1 MSKKKVLLV
10 GDASSY
16 FIKSIYA
23 NVTSIS
29 KYELGIFNI
38 NPKNSNQ
45 SHTNKSNVNFNSVD
59 GASKS
64 FSVKL
69 ANWLANIK
77 IPFLKTLLYKA
88 YLLYNFINYYRVAKK
103 YDVLNFHH
111 LDDNA
116 RKYIHFSTRFLTHK
130 KHILSLWG
138 SDFYKRERKEDD
150 AFKQLLIKAHTIT
163 FTNEKSKE
171 LFISE
176 FDWEKDNI
184 FVIQFGLAQL
194 DLIRNNQSA
203 KDVIKRELSIAENK
217 TVLTVGYNASVN
229 QQHEAIITELKVLAE
244 DKEWVEE
251 LHLIVPLTYGAPLA
265 YKEKLSKIY
274 KKLAFSSTIY
284 ENYLD
289 DELITKLRKVSDIM
303 IQLQQT
309 DQFSGSMQEYLFANN
324 IVITG
329 SWLPY
334 GIFKEKGVYFEEI
347 HAISE
352 VANRLKSV
360 LLNKKEYDSN
370 TKNNADI
377 IYKISSWE
385 STIHK
390 WTELYEL

>member
-45 SHTNKSNVNFNSVD
+45 SHTNKSNVNFNSID

-64 FSVKL
+64 FSMKL
-69 ANWLANIK
+69 AKWLANIK
-77 IPFLKTLLYKA
+77 VPLIKKLIYKI
-88 YLLYNFINYYRVAKK
+88 YLIYNFINFYSISKK
-103 YDVLNFHH
+103 YDILNFHH

-116 RKYIHFSTRFLTHK
+116 REYIHFSTRFLAHK

-138 SDFYKRERKEDD
+138 SDFYKRDKNEDD
-150 AFKQLLIKAHTIT
+150 AFKTILKQAQTIT

-176 FDWEKDNI
+176 FEWKKDNI

-194 DLIRNNQSA
+194 DLIRNHQST
-203 KDVIKRELSIAENK
+203 KVEIKSELSIAENK

-229 QQHEAIITELKVLAE
+229 QQHEEIISELKVLAK
-244 DKEWVEE
+244 DKKWVEG
-251 LHLIVPLTYGAPLA
+251 LHLIVPLTYGAPIA
-265 YKEKLSKIY
+265 YKQKLSQMY
-274 KKLAFSSTIY
+274 SQLPFSSTIY

-289 DELITKLRKVSDIM
+289 DDKITRLRIVSDIM

-309 DQFSGSMQEYLFANN
+309 DQFSGSMQEYLFSNN

-334 GIFKEKGVYFEEI
+334 GFFKEKGVYFEEI
-347 HAISE
+347 HSISE
-352 VANRLKSV
+352 LTNLLKSV
-360 LLNKKEYDSN
+360 LLNKKECDAK

-377 IYKISSWE
+377 IYNISSWS